1 LQRRNSV
8 LVKVPA
14 KPIRVSIMFSV
25 SVVIP
30 CRNEEAAVP
39 HILRS
44 IDLLTQRMSIDC
56 TILIIDDGS
65 EDSTVSVAR
74 RIGQQLART
83 GLRIQ
88 VISLATGSGKDA
100 AILCGLNSV
109 EKDSGIVAVM
119 DGDGQHPV
127 ETLELLLDRAGDGAL
142 VAVAEPRNAPGGSFF
157 RRKTHDLG
165 KIFLSKQSVQT
176 DFSVIQTDYLPD
188 VVSMMRTG
196 DAYRDALTWLAVP
209 ITTVEY
215 DVQPRIDRGKSRFTL
230 TGFITLGSRRAL
242 SKGREIV
249 IVLTL
254 LRILTIIGCAIVAG
268 ALYFLGALTWPIAIL
283 LILILLLV
291 SALSEIF
298 VVFVLLSVYARGTPR
313 PRYQVLKTSPDV
325 QGDGAFIEQ

>member
-1 LQRRNSV
+1 
-8 LVKVPA
+8 
-14 KPIRVSIMFSV
+14 MYSV

-30 CRNEEAAVP
+30 CRNEEVAVP
-39 HILRS
+39 HMLRS
-44 IDLLTQRMSIDC
+44 IDALTQRISIDC
-56 TILIIDDGS
+56 TIIIVDDGS
-65 EDSTVSVAR
+65 EDATASATR
-74 RIGQQLART
+74 RIGQQLERS

-100 AILCGLNSV
+100 AILCGLSAV
-109 EKDSGIVAVM
+109 EAVAGMVAVM

-127 ETLELLLDRAGDGAL
+127 ETLGLLLERAGDGAL

-176 DFSVIQTDYLPD
+176 DFSVIRTEFLPD

-209 ITTVEY
+209 ISTVEY

-254 LRILTIIGCAIVAG
+254 LRFLTIIGCAIVAG

-283 LILILLLV
+283 LIFILLLV

-313 PRYQVLKTSPDV
+313 PRYQVLKTTREVRADS
-325 QGDGAFIEQ
+325 AFIEQSEIAREVE